1 MQEMGNRIK
10 REKGTCRCKEGMEK
24 EGRYKGMEGELYKG
38 KRRLIRRGG
47 WEEKAVWLEKGRDG
61 NGGAIPAPA
70 IIAIPAVVRFTL
82 VLGLS

>member
-24 EGRYKGMEGELYKG
+24 EGRYKG